1 MDDSGHVV
9 AEPCREHDN
18 PAYMYFQHYV
28 SFPQTAIYLR
38 SHPVYKI
45 LKTRRKCSNHKRKAE
60 NVPCMILSFSYDRNQ
75 SFNNSMLRF
84 EEFSILHSISERS
97 VWLTKKEK

>member
-1 MDDSGHVV
+1 MLSV
-9 AEPCREHDN
+9 
-18 PAYMYFQHYV
+18 
-28 SFPQTAIYLR
+28 PQTAIYLR

-60 NVPCMILSFSYDRNQ
+60 NVPCMILSFIYDRNQ

-97 VWLTKKEK
+97 VLLTKKQNNIEYFS

>member
-1 MDDSGHVV
+1 ML
-9 AEPCREHDN
+9 
-18 PAYMYFQHYV
+18 

-60 NVPCMILSFSYDRNQ
+60 NVPCMILRFSFDRNQ
-75 SFNNSMLRF
+75 SFNNSILRF

-97 VWLTKKEK
+97 VLLTKKEK